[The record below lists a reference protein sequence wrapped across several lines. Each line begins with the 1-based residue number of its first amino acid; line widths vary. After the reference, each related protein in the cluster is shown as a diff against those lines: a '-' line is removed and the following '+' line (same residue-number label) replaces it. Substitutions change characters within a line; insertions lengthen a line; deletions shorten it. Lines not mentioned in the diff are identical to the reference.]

1 MKIKLQWFITKYKK
15 IKKIIKKF
23 ILKKNIVFIW
33 DFKNYNKI
41 LYFLNFLMYF
51 YKYKNTKKGKYE
63 KEVTDNSFYYASF
76 YG

>member
-1 MKIKLQWFITKYKK
+1 M
-15 IKKIIKKF
+15 
-23 ILKKNIVFIW
+23 FIW
-33 DFKNYNKI
+33 DFKNFNKI
-41 LYFLNFLMYF
+41 LYFLNFSMYF